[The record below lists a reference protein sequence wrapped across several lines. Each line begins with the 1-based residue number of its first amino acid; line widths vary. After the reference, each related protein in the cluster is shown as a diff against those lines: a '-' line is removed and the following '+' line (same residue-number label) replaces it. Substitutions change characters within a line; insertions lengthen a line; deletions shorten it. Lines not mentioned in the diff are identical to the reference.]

1 MIQCKAYHTRDD
13 SQVTRIC
20 KTFRNDTL
28 IRVIQIH
35 ISCAAPTHCDTYYH
49 VFVEFENLSKDPT
62 YIPEV

>member
-1 MIQCKAYHTRDD
+1 MIQCKAYHTTDD

-20 KTFRNDTL
+20 KTFRNDVN

-35 ISCAAPTHCDTYYH
+35 IASTAPTHCDTYYH
-49 VFVEFENLSKDPT
+49 VFVEFENLSKDST

>member
-1 MIQCKAYHTRDD
+1 MIQCKAYHTTDY

-20 KTFRNDTL
+20 KAFRNDTL

-35 ISCAAPTHCDTYYH
+35 ICCAAPSLCDTYYH

-62 YIPEV
+62 YIPKV